1 MNHGS
6 RWLRRIARSLGLAIA
21 ILALTETAAHADDY
35 PSKPI
40 RLIVPFS
47 PGGSTDILAR
57 ILAPELGKALHQSV
71 IVEAKAGAASIIGT
85 QMVAHAPADGYTLL
99 LTNVA
104 FAINPALRGKDL
116 SYDLKDFAPVTLL
129 ASQPT
134 VLVTNSALS
143 ASSLQSLIALAKKEP
158 GQLNFATAGVGSVG
172 HMAGAMF
179 EAETG
184 VKMTHVPYQGG
195 GTADVGLVS
204 GDVMLG
210 FLGAPPLMTYEKAGK
225 VKFLALTDG
234 RRSAALPGVPTL
246 AELGLKGFSV
256 DNWIGML
263 APAGTPATV
272 VSRLFTEVGKIMKE
286 PEIAKRLVGVGFE
299 PWISESPHDYQ
310 RFLENDI
317 AKYRKAAQSVNVN
330 IK

>member
-1 MNHGS
+1 MRHRRVPLG
-6 RWLRRIARSLGLAIA
+6 RIARSLGLAIA
-21 ILALTETAAHADDY
+21 ILSLTAITADADDF

-57 ILAPELGKALHQSV
+57 ILAPELGKVLGQSV

-85 QMVAHAPADGYTLL
+85 QLVAHSPADGYTLL

-116 SYDLKDFAPVTLL
+116 PYDLKDFAPVTLL

-134 VLVTNSALS
+134 VLAVNSALP
-143 ASSLQSLIALAKKEP
+143 ATSLQGLIDLAKKKP
-158 GQLNFATAGVGSVG
+158 GGVNYATAGVGSVG

-179 EAETG
+179 EAATG

-210 FLGAPPLMTYEKAGK
+210 FLGAPPLMTYEKSGK
-225 VKFLALTDG
+225 VRFLALTDG

-246 AELGLKGFSV
+246 ADLGFRGFSV

-263 APAGTPATV
+263 APAGTPASV
-272 VSRLFTEVGKIMKE
+272 VSRLFAEITRIMKK
-286 PEIAKRLVGVGFE
+286 PDLAKRLIGIGFE
-299 PWISESPHDYQ
+299 PWTSESPSDY
-310 RFLENDI
+310 RTFLENDM
-317 AKYRKAAQSVNVN
+317 AKYKKAAKAANVTIN
-330 IK
+330 